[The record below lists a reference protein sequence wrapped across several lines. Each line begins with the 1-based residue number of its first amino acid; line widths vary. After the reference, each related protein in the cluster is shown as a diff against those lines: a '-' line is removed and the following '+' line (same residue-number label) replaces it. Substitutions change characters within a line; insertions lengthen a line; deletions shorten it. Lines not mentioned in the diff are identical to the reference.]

1 MTSSQE
7 RARSQPQVDVHFGHA
22 DRRYQPH
29 DRLAVRYEIS
39 GLGQERVRAVEHS
52 VVWYTERKGEEDLG
66 VHHFQ
71 RITDEALLPPATVVG
86 SFATDLPASPL
97 SYEGVIVK
105 IRWCVRVRLFFG
117 GGRDFVSEHVF
128 DVGGIP
134 PAQRAA
140 GRTAAG
146 AEA

>member
-1 MTSSQE
+1 MT
-7 RARSQPQVDVHFGHA
+7 RVQPQVDMLFDHP
-22 DRRYQPH
+22 DRRYQPN

-39 GLGQERVRAVEHS
+39 GLGPERVRAVEHS
-52 VVWYTERKGEEDLG
+52 VAWYTEGKGEEDLG

-71 RITDEALLPPATVVG
+71 RISDEALLPPATMTG
-86 SFATDLPASPL
+86 SFGTDLPASPL

-105 IRWCVRVRLFFG
+105 IRWCVRVRLFFA

-128 DVGGIP
+128 DMGATP
-134 PAQRAA
+134 PAQRVA
-140 GRTAAG
+140 GRTAAA